1 MVKQLVLCVKMNSMR
16 ESKGQVEREI
26 ERESGSRPQP
36 AGFHGDAEPG
46 RHLGV
51 AVLVLSAAAALVDE
65 IHDAVTAAGFEDLRP
80 THGFA
85 FVRIAPG
92 DATVG
97 DVAEHLGVTKQA
109 ASQLVD
115 ELARKGYVTRR
126 PHPGDARARLLA
138 LTERGWACT
147 RAADRAS
154 AAAMDRWAAVLG
166 PERLAALRT
175 DLARVVPPGPLRP
188 AAW

>member
-1 MVKQLVLCVKMNSMR
+1 MAHR
-16 ESKGQVEREI
+16 D
-26 ERESGSRPQP
+26 
-36 AGFHGDAEPG
+36 AGADPGPDPG
-46 RHLGV
+46 RNPAL
-51 AVLVLSAAAALVDE
+51 ATLVLSAAANLVDGV
-65 IHDAVTAAGFEDLRP
+65 HSRVLAAGFDDLRP

-85 FVRIAPG
+85 FVRISMG

-97 DVAEHLGVTKQA
+97 HVAEHLGVTKQA

-115 ELARKGYVTRR
+115 ELVHKGYVTRR

-147 RAADRAS
+147 RAADQAT
-154 AAAMDRWAAVLG
+154 AAVMDEWAAVLG
-166 PERLAALRT
+166 PGRLAALRE
-175 DLARVVPPGPLRP
+175 DLARVVPAGPLRP

>member
-1 MVKQLVLCVKMNSMR
+1 MVKQLVRCVKMVFVD
-16 ESKGQVEREI
+16 EG
-26 ERESGSRPQP
+26 P
-36 AGFHGDAEPG
+36 DAAAAARRAEN
-46 RHLGV
+46 LGL
-51 AVLVLSAAAALVDE
+51 AVLIMSAAAALVDG
-65 IHDAVTAAGFEDLRP
+65 IHADVTASGFDDLRP

-85 FVRIAPG
+85 FVRISYG

-115 ELARKGYVTRR
+115 ELVHKGYVTRR
-126 PHPGDARARLLA
+126 PHPGDARAKLLA

-147 RAADRAS
+147 RAADRATE
-154 AAAMDRWAAVLG
+154 AAMERWSAVLG
-166 PERLAALRT
+166 PRRLAALRA

>member
-1 MVKQLVLCVKMNSMR
+1 VGEDVDGAENLAL
-16 ESKGQVEREI
+16 
-26 ERESGSRPQP
+26 
-36 AGFHGDAEPG
+36 AG
-46 RHLGV
+46 L
-51 AVLVLSAAAALVDE
+51 LLSAATALVDG
-65 IHDAVTAAGFEDLRP
+65 IHTRVTAAGFDDLRP

-85 FVRIAPG
+85 FVRISAG

-115 ELARKGYVTRR
+115 ELVRKGYVTRR
-126 PHPGDARARLLA
+126 PHPVDARARLLA
-138 LTERGWACT
+138 LTEHGWACT
-147 RAADRAS
+147 RAADRAM
-154 AAAMDRWAAVLG
+154 AELMGEWAAVLG
-166 PERLAALRT
+166 RKRLAALRQ

>member
-1 MVKQLVLCVKMNSMR
+1 MVSMR
-16 ESKGQVEREI
+16 DSD
-26 ERESGSRPQP
+26 SGDEGRRDTL
-36 AGFHGDAEPG
+36 HGDAD
-46 RHLGV
+46 RAQNLGL
-51 AVLVLSAAAALVDE
+51 AVLVLSAAAALVDG
-65 IHDAVTAAGFEDLRP
+65 IHAGVTAAGFDDLRP

-85 FVRIAPG
+85 FVRISAG

-115 ELARKGYVTRR
+115 ELTRKGYVTRR

-138 LTERGWACT
+138 LTDRGWACT
-147 RAADRAS
+147 RAADRAT
-154 AAAMDRWAAVLG
+154 AEVMDRWAAVLG
-166 PERLAALRT
+166 RERLAALRA

>member
-1 MVKQLVLCVKMNSMR
+1 MHDGEAGRKEARTTVD
-16 ESKGQVEREI
+16 E
-26 ERESGSRPQP
+26 PQQ
-36 AGFHGDAEPG
+36 DRAEN
-46 RHLGV
+46 L
-51 AVLVLSAAAALVDE
+51 ALATLLLSAAAALVDG
-65 IHDAVTAAGFEDLRP
+65 IHAAVTAAGFDDLRP

-85 FVRIAPG
+85 FARISRG

-115 ELARKGYVTRR
+115 ELARKGYVTRH

-138 LTERGWACT
+138 LTPRGWACT
-147 RAADRAS
+147 RAADQAM
-154 AAAMDRWAAVLG
+154 AAVTREWAAVLG
-166 PERLAALRT
+166 TRRAAALRA
-175 DLARVVPPGPLRP
+175 DLARVVAPGPLRP